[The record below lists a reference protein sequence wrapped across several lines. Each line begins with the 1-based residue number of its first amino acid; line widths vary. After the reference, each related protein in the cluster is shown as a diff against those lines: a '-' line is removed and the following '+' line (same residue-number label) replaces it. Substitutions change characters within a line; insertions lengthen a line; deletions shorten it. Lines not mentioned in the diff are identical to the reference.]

1 MSHLVSDA
9 VSEMAHIPNGERLL
23 KTSVYDCKYMERLA
37 FAFQSKGGGTI
48 CLYVSD
54 DSKEWI
60 QWGRYE
66 SNASLTVENQLA
78 YMPRFCYVDFERRDI
93 EQSMLC
99 IIQKTPYVISK
110 KEFGTELLCT
120 KMP

>member
-1 MSHLVSDA
+1 MSPLVNDA
-9 VSEMAHIPNGERLL
+9 ISEMAHIPNGERHL

-48 CLYVSD
+48 SLYVSSD
-54 DSKEWI
+54 NKDWI

-66 SNASLTVENQLA
+66 SNSSLSIENQLA
-78 YMPRFCYVDFERRDI
+78 YMPRFCYVEFERRDL

-99 IIQKTPYVISK
+99 IIQKTLYVLPK
-110 KEFGTELLCT
+110 KEYGMELLCT
-120 KMP
+120 ITP